1 MAKRRHSS
9 KAYPHYDKASLAVIH
24 RFLAAYLVDVRH
36 ALEREKELAGNDRH
50 MFPFSGRI
58 KHFESIESAVL
69 HLHWLSN
76 QRQPHLFNLDD
87 PRITEVLIQWEKKQN
102 G

>member
-1 MAKRRHSS
+1 MAKRRYPS
-9 KAYPHYDKASLAVIH
+9 KAYPHYDEASLAVIH

-36 ALEREKELAGNDRH
+36 ALEREKELAGKDRH
-50 MFPFSGRI
+50 LSPFSNRI
-58 KHFESIESAVL
+58 RHFEAIESAVL

-87 PRITEVLIQWEKKQN
+87 PRIMEVLVQWEKQRK